1 MGEKLELRLESLVG
15 AEPAVYPWPLPVYVS
30 ATRPLLPDP
39 RLSSP
44 TARAEPTEKRSDSSR
59 QTFFG
64 APLPAPP
71 WFSAAV
77 SSPRAQGGQR
87 GAGAGRGRR
96 LGRGDPALLR
106 GARAGLRLALQGWG
120 PRSPRA
126 WTAGGLALLYF
137 RI

>member
-1 MGEKLELRLESLVG
+1 MG

-30 ATRPLLPDP
+30 AARLLLPGP
-39 RLSSP
+39 RPSSP

-59 QTFFG
+59 QTLFG
-64 APLPAPP
+64 GPLPAPP

-96 LGRGDPALLR
+96 LSRGDPVL
-106 GARAGLRLALQGWG
+106 
-120 PRSPRA
+120 PRSA
-126 WTAGGLALLYF
+126 
-137 RI
+137 